1 MHSRLM
7 KNLFHLKNRFPLANL
22 SHLGFFVCTSLK
34 MAKKCHSPI
43 SVFFSFLSLGSYAK
57 ILENKE
63 FLLYMTFEVTCQKR
77 HHGEKRV
84 DKNSHLPPQ
93 LESLQGIRLVT

>member
-1 MHSRLM
+1 MS
-7 KNLFHLKNRFPLANL
+7 FHLLMGMLISTRYMHVLMSNL
-22 SHLGFFVCTSLK
+22 I
-34 MAKKCHSPI
+34 KKSWTDSI
-43 SVFFSFLSLGSYAK
+43 KYAK

-63 FLLYMTFEVTCQKR
+63 FLVYTTFEVTCQKR
-77 HHGEKRV
+77 HPGEKRV

>member
-1 MHSRLM
+1 MYIIEDG
-7 KNLFHLKNRFPLANL
+7 K
-22 SHLGFFVCTSLK
+22 K
-34 MAKKCHSPI
+34 MTLPYFCF
-43 SVFFSFLSLGSYAK
+43 FFSFLSLGSYAK

>member
-1 MHSRLM
+1 MYIIEDGKKM
-7 KNLFHLKNRFPLANL
+7 PLPY
-22 SHLGFFVCTSLK
+22 SCFFFL
-34 MAKKCHSPI
+34 
-43 SVFFSFLSLGSYAK
+43 SFLSLGSYAK

>member
-1 MHSRLM
+1 
-7 KNLFHLKNRFPLANL
+7 
-22 SHLGFFVCTSLK
+22 
-34 MAKKCHSPI
+34 MAKKIGAQKNATPLFL
-43 SVFFSFLSLGSYAK
+43 VFFLSFCSYAK
-57 ILENKE
+57 ILEDKE

-93 LESLQGIRLVT
+93 LESLQGISLVT